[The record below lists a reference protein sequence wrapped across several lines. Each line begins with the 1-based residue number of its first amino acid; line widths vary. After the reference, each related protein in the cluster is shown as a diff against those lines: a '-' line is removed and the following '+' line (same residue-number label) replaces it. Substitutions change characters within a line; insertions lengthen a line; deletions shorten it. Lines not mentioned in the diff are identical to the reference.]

1 MEAAKYFILFFML
14 SVVSACV
21 DTEEYIVI
29 NDDNSG
35 MYTVTMDMGKV
46 LGMLSKMGG
55 EEMNSSGGMDKI
67 DSTIYF
73 KDLVD
78 KADSLSAAE
87 KELYRNAIVH
97 IKLDKS
103 EEAMKIT
110 MSCPFKSID
119 LLPEIK
125 NNFFTIMNKIKAF
138 DKLPGD
144 KDESA
149 DLPVDNGM
157 AEKALTPNA
166 AYFEFTAVPG
176 KIEYSIKDT
185 AGFKNLVST
194 DSTINLVQ
202 QMTAML
208 GEITY
213 KTRITT
219 VREIKHYHGNK
230 ATLSADKKTVIF
242 NSSFSEMLENPGK
255 SAYKIEY

>member
-1 MEAAKYFILFFML
+1 MKAAKYVMVFFVL
-14 SVVSACV
+14 PFLSACV

-35 MYTVTMDMGKV
+35 TYTVTMDMGKL
-46 LGMLSKMGG
+46 LGMLGQMGG
-55 EEMNSSGGMDKI
+55 EEMNNSGGMDKI

-78 KADSLSAAE
+78 KADSLTAEE
-87 KELYRNAIVH
+87 KELYRNATVH

-103 EEAMKIT
+103 AEAMKIT
-110 MSCPFKSID
+110 MTCPFRSID
-119 LLPEIK
+119 RLPEIK
-125 NNFFTIMNKIKAF
+125 NNFFTIMNKTKAL

-144 KDESA
+144 KNETAES
-149 DLPVDNGM
+149 PVDNGM

-166 AYFEFTAVPG
+166 VYFQFSAEPG
-176 KIEYSIKDT
+176 KIEYRIKDT
-185 AGFKNLVST
+185 AGFRNLVST
-194 DSTINLVQ
+194 DSTINMMQ

-213 KTRITT
+213 KTKITT
-219 VREIKHYHGNK
+219 VREIKNYHGNK
-230 ATLSADKKTVIF
+230 ATLSADKKTIIF
-242 NSSFSEMLENPGK
+242 NSSFSEMLESPGK